1 MTTPTSPKVLVFA
14 GSAREGS
21 LNKRLAKYA
30 AQRIEA
36 LGGKAT
42 FIDLKEYPCPLFD
55 EDIEAQGMP
64 ENVLKLREIL
74 ADHQALMIASPEYNG
89 FITPLLKNT
98 LDWLSRPYGDTPGLG
113 LFAGKWAE
121 LVAASPGGLGGIRAL
136 PLGQQLL
143 ANLSLT
149 VLPQPLSLPKAGS
162 AFNDSGALHDDA
174 TGQKLDALCQRLVD
188 ALAATHAQ

>member
-1 MTTPTSPKVLVFA
+1 MASSVAKVLVLA

-21 LNKRLAKYA
+21 LNKQLAKLA
-30 AQRIEA
+30 AKRIEV

-42 FIDLKEYPCPLFD
+42 FIDLKDYPCPLFD
-55 EDIEAQGMP
+55 EDIEVQGMP
-64 ENVLKLREIL
+64 DNVLKLRDIL
-74 ADHQALMIASPEYNG
+74 AEHQALLIASPEYNG

-98 LDWLSRPYGDTPGLG
+98 LDWLSRPYQDTPGLK
-113 LFAGKWAE
+113 LFAGKWVA

-143 ANLSLT
+143 ANLGLV

-162 AFNDSGALHDDA
+162 AFNESGALKDEA
-174 TGQKLDALCQRLVD
+174 TGGKLDALCQRLVD
-188 ALAATHAQ
+188 VMANDHR

>member
-1 MTTPTSPKVLVFA
+1 MASSVAKVLVFA

-21 LNKRLAKYA
+21 LNKQLAKLA
-30 AQRIEA
+30 ARRIEA

-42 FIDLKEYPCPLFD
+42 FIDLKAYPCPLFD

-74 ADHQALMIASPEYNG
+74 ADHQALLIASPEYNG

-113 LFAGKWAE
+113 LFAGKWAA
-121 LVAASPGGLGGIRAL
+121 LVASSGTRRAWCTRLSPHTSHTARRARWCESRNISGL
-136 PLGQQLL
+136 
-143 ANLSLT
+143 
-149 VLPQPLSLPKAGS
+149 
-162 AFNDSGALHDDA
+162 
-174 TGQKLDALCQRLVD
+174 
-188 ALAATHAQ
+188 

>member
-1 MTTPTSPKVLVFA
+1 MALSVAKVLVLA

-21 LNKRLAKYA
+21 LNKQLAKLA

-36 LGGKAT
+36 LGGEAT
-42 FIDLKEYPCPLFD
+42 FIDLKDFPCPLFD

-64 ENVLKLREIL
+64 DNVLKLREIL
-74 ADHQALMIASPEYNG
+74 AEHQGLLIASPEYNG

-98 LDWLSRPYGDTPGLG
+98 LDWLSRPYKETPGLS
-113 LFAGKWAE
+113 LFAGKWAA

-143 ANLSLT
+143 ANLGLI

-162 AFNDSGALHDDA
+162 AFNESGALKDDA
-174 TGQKLDALCQRLVD
+174 IVGRLDTLCQRLVD
-188 ALAATHAQ
+188 VMATGHR